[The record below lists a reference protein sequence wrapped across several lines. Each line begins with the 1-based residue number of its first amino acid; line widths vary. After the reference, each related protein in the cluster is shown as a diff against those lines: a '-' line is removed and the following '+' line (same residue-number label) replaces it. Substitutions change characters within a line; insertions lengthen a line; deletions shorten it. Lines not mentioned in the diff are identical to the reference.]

1 MQAVQARALFLQ
13 FKFLMLESGGSIRQV
28 IQMKKLFFILSLLLV
43 GLPAVAQDGETI
55 KVDGLRYWFNELK
68 NWYEVV
74 YDDDYQT
81 YESVTIPAHIPG
93 QVAIGESAF
102 RDCENLK
109 ELVIEEG
116 VTYIGSHAFGGC
128 RLERITIPSTM
139 EVIDT
144 YAFAPQSIGINQV
157 MYPQELNVR
166 DLDA

>member
-1 MQAVQARALFLQ
+1 
-13 FKFLMLESGGSIRQV
+13 MLESGGSIRQV

-93 QVAIGESAF
+93 QVAIGASAF
-102 RDCENLK
+102 ENCENLK

-116 VTYIGSHAFGGC
+116 VTYIGSSAFWGC

>member
-1 MQAVQARALFLQ
+1 
-13 FKFLMLESGGSIRQV
+13 MLESGGSIRQV

-55 KVDGLRYWFNELK
+55 MVDGLRYQFNELK

-93 QVAIGESAF
+93 QVAIGASAF
-102 RDCENLK
+102 ENCENLK

-116 VTYIGSHAFGGC
+116 VTYIGSSAFWGC